1 MTSHPVLL
9 DISRLLSRAGSAVP
23 TGIDRVE
30 LEYALYLSRC
40 FPARV
45 TFVAYHPLGRIG
57 ILPRRLTDCFLRML
71 ARAWTKGRRPWR
83 GASLMAGVLLQAAAI
98 GAVGNNV
105 QRRLY
110 LLLSHHHL
118 MQRDA
123 IAGFLGR
130 ANAGLAVMVHDLIPI
145 EYPEYARPSEP
156 DRHRRRMDTV
166 GQLADAVIVP
176 SQDVAKSLRHYLA
189 PGGRC
194 PPIGVVHH
202 GCHVSPATMV
212 PVSGL
217 APDAPYFVVLGTI
230 EPRKNHLLLLNIWR
244 HMAAG
249 RDRTRLPH
257 LVVIGRRGWENEN
270 IIDMLERCPTLQG
283 IVHEHATL
291 SDVVVADLVR
301 GARALLFP
309 SFAEGFGLPLL
320 EALSMGIP
328 CLCSDLPVFREIA
341 GDLPGYLDPLDGPA
355 WQRKILE
362 LAEQDARG
370 AGEAPPTF
378 ADWPTQ
384 AAAGLAMIDGA
395 GRADAGSWDARAG
408 GAVRLMDMEAGTV
421 C

>member
-1 MTSHPVLL
+1 MMSNPILM

-30 LEYALYLSRC
+30 LEYALYLSRN

-57 ILPRRLTDCFLRML
+57 VLPRRPTTWFLRML
-71 ARAWTKGRRPWR
+71 ARAWTNGTRPWR
-83 GASLMAGVLLQAAAI
+83 GASLMAGLLLQAAAA
-98 GAVGNNV
+98 GTVGETAR
-105 QRRLY
+105 RRLY

-118 MQRDA
+118 MKRDV
-123 IAGFLGR
+123 IAGFMDR

-145 EYPEYARPSEP
+145 DYPEYARPTEP
-156 DRHRRRMDTV
+156 DRHRQRMDTV
-166 GQLADAVIVP
+166 GQLADSVIVP
-176 SQDVAKSLRHYLA
+176 SQAVADSLRHYLA

-202 GCHVSPATMV
+202 GCHVDPISTI

-217 APDAPYFVVLGTI
+217 APDVPYFVVLGTI

-244 HMAAG
+244 HMATG
-249 RDRTRLPH
+249 RDRSRLPH

-270 IIDMLERCPTLQG
+270 ILDMMERCPALQG
-283 IVHEHATL
+283 VVHEYATL

-320 EALSMGIP
+320 EALSMGTP

-341 GDLPGYLDPLDGPA
+341 GDLPCYLDPLDGPG
-355 WQRKILE
+355 WQRRILD
-362 LAEQDARG
+362 L
-370 AGEAPPTF
+370 AGEDTRENGETPVF
-378 ADWPTQ
+378 ADWPAQ
-384 AAAGLAMIDGA
+384 VAAGLATIDGA
-395 GRADAGSWDARAG
+395 VRADAAA
-408 GAVRLMDMEAGTV
+408 AVRPMNVEARTA

>member
-1 MTSHPVLL
+1 MMSRPVLM

-30 LEYALYLSRC
+30 LEYALYLSRY

-45 TFVAYHPLGRIG
+45 TFVAYHPVGRIG

-71 ARAWTKGRRPWR
+71 TRAWTKAKRPWR
-83 GASLMAGVLLQAAAI
+83 GASLMAGLLLQAAAV
-98 GAVGNNV
+98 GAVGNTM

-118 MQRDA
+118 MQRDV
-123 IAGFLGR
+123 IARFLGR

-145 EYPEYARPSEP
+145 EYPEYARPTEP
-156 DRHRRRMDTV
+156 DRHRQRMDTV
-166 GQLADAVIVP
+166 GHLAEAVIVP
-176 SQDVAKSLRHYLA
+176 SQAVAESLRHYLA
-189 PGGRC
+189 PSGRC
-194 PPIGVVHH
+194 PSIGVVHH
-202 GCHVSPATMV
+202 GCHVSPSAAV

-244 HMAAG
+244 HMATG
-249 RDRTRLPH
+249 HDRARLPH
-257 LVVIGRRGWENEN
+257 LVIIGRRGWENEN
-270 IIDMLERCPTLQG
+270 IVDMLERCPALQG
-283 IVHEHATL
+283 IVHEHATS

-301 GARALLFP
+301 NARALLFP

-320 EALSMGIP
+320 EALSLGIP

-341 GDLPGYLDPLDGPA
+341 GDLPGYLDPLDGPG
-355 WQRKILE
+355 WERKILDLTE
-362 LAEQDARG
+362 HDTRG
-370 AGEAPPTF
+370 QREAPPAF

-384 AAAGLAMIDGA
+384 AAAGLAMIDGMD
-395 GRADAGSWDARAG
+395 RAHAA
-408 GAVRLMDMEAGTV
+408 
-421 C
+421 